1 MALDSSGHPT
11 VVFSL
16 AQIQTERYLYAEVLS
31 FDLNVSDGDCL
42 IDNAGDSEDIEMLIA
57 SIGVKFSTHRRKN
70 FVGKVTKTCTT
81 MDTNSMSMS
90 VKSSGM
96 ISRCVTESN
105 LILLFRNCPQYF
117 PLTELALY

>member
-16 AQIQTERYLYAEVLS
+16 AQIQTGLYLYAEVLS
-31 FDLNVSDGDCL
+31 FDLNVSDGDHS
-42 IDNAGDSEDIEMLIA
+42 IDNASDSEDIEMLIA

-70 FVGKVTKTCTT
+70 FVGKITKTCTT

-90 VKSSGM
+90 VKPSG
-96 ISRCVTESN
+96 IFRS
-105 LILLFRNCPQYF
+105 IFLLQN
-117 PLTELALY
+117 